1 MPSNKDERVE
11 MALRALAN
19 STQAFQSALST
30 TVEQVKGILATQQS
44 ANGSQGAQ
52 QKAAL
57 GAFAAGRIDSERFS
71 SLFTQ
76 TQTLD
81 STTVE
86 TIGRALEALT
96 ELVSRKEDLFVVSV
110 EPGGS
115 LRQAVCAALKE
126 VGRAF
131 GAARVAELSK
141 SGGYRHA
148 EHAKYLGSFPFS
160 RWNKTERR
168 IAPPLVVEVD
178 GQDLH
183 GGGLSEFLD
192 GAQKFVLVVRGEMPP
207 APLVHQ
213 ITPGT
218 FVLQAAD
225 EASLAR
231 FAAWDGP
238 GVAALVPES
247 AARFAHDPEGGA
259 ELSRRLRVDYIPE
272 SNPSKPLGGLSASQ
286 QMESLKQLAALAA
299 QTAAAVPSGDGQAPA
314 PEAPAAAADPVDKLA
329 AWLLSQADL
338 SNTT

>member
-11 MALRALAN
+11 TALRALAGPIK
-19 STQAFQSALST
+19 TFQSALSA

-44 ANGSQGAQ
+44 SNGDQEAQ
-52 QKAAL
+52 QTAAL
-57 GAFAAGRIDSERFS
+57 GVFASGRIDTDRFS
-71 SLFTQ
+71 KLFDQ
-76 TQTLD
+76 TQALD
-81 STTVE
+81 SMTVE
-86 TIGRALEALT
+86 TIERALEALS
-96 ELVSRKEDLFVVSV
+96 ELASHKQDLFVVNV

-115 LRQAVCAALKE
+115 LRQAVCGALKE

-141 SGGYRHA
+141 SGSYHHA

-168 IAPPLVVEVD
+168 IAPPLVVGVD
-178 GQDLH
+178 GRDLC
-183 GGGLSEFLD
+183 GDGLAEFLD
-192 GAQKFVLVVRGEMPP
+192 GAQKFVLVVRGEIPP
-207 APLVHQ
+207 APLVHH

-218 FVLQAAD
+218 FVLQTAD

-238 GVAALVPES
+238 GVAAIVPAS
-247 AARFAHDPEGGA
+247 AARFTHDPGGGP
-259 ELSRRLRVDYIPE
+259 ELSRRISVEHMPE
-272 SNPSKPLGGLSASQ
+272 DGPSKALGGLSADQ
-286 QMESLKQLAALAA
+286 QRESLRQLAALAA
-299 QTAAAVPSGDGQAPA
+299 QAAAPAPSGDGQAA
-314 PEAPAAAADPVDKLA
+314 APAAPATPADPVDRLA

>member
-11 MALRALAN
+11 MALRALA
-19 STQAFQSALST
+19 SPTKAFQSALSA
-30 TVEQVKGILATQQS
+30 TVEQVKGIMASQQS
-44 ANGSQGAQ
+44 PNGNQEAQ
-52 QKAAL
+52 QMAAL
-57 GAFAAGRIDSERFS
+57 GVFASGRIDTERFS
-71 SLFTQ
+71 ALFNQ

-86 TIGRALEALT
+86 TIGRALDALT
-96 ELVSRKEDLFVVSV
+96 ELASRKQDLFVVNV

-115 LRQAVCAALKE
+115 LRQAVWGALKE

-168 IAPPLVVEVD
+168 IAPPLVVQVD
-178 GQDLH
+178 GGDLY
-183 GGGLSEFLD
+183 GDGLAEFLD
-192 GAQKFVLVVRGEMPP
+192 GAQKFVLVVRGDMPP
-207 APLVHQ
+207 APLVHH

-218 FVLQAAD
+218 FVLQTAD
-225 EASLAR
+225 EASLAP

-238 GVAALVPES
+238 GVAAIVPES
-247 AARFAHDPEGGA
+247 AARFAHDPGGGP
-259 ELSRRLRVDYIPE
+259 ELSRRISVAYMPQD
-272 SNPSKPLGGLSASQ
+272 NPSEPLGGLSAGQ
-286 QMESLKQLAALAA
+286 QMESLRQLAALAA
-299 QTAAAVPSGDGQAPA
+299 QPAASAPSGDGQAA
-314 PEAPAAAADPVDKLA
+314 APAAPAAPADPVDKLA

>member
-11 MALRALAN
+11 MALRALTGPTN
-19 STQAFQSALST
+19 AFQSALSA

-44 ANGSQGAQ
+44 PNGAQ
-52 QKAAL
+52 QAQQTAAL
-57 GAFAAGRIDSERFS
+57 GVFASGRIDSERFS
-71 SLFTQ
+71 ALFNQ

-86 TIGRALEALT
+86 TIGRALEALS
-96 ELVSRKEDLFVVSV
+96 ELASRKQDLFVVSV

-115 LRQAVCAALKE
+115 LRQAVCGALKE

-178 GQDLH
+178 GRDLY
-183 GGGLSEFLD
+183 GDGLTEFLD
-192 GAQKFVLVVRGEMPP
+192 GAQKFVLVVRGETPP
-207 APLVHQ
+207 APLVHH
-213 ITPGT
+213 ITPST
-218 FVLQAAD
+218 FVLQTAD

-238 GVAALVPES
+238 GVAAIVPES
-247 AARFAHDPEGGA
+247 AARFTHDPSAGP
-259 ELSRRLRVDYIPE
+259 ELLRRISVEHMPE
-272 SNPSKPLGGLSASQ
+272 DGPSKALGGLSVDQ
-286 QMESLKQLAALAA
+286 QRESLRQLAALAA
-299 QTAAAVPSGDGQAPA
+299 QPAAPAPSGDGQAA
-314 PEAPAAAADPVDKLA
+314 APAAPSAPVDPVDKLA